1 MPKKSRSCVS
11 GENSSSVINGAFM
24 DEFDVVLVG
33 LLSSGYQ
40 DKEIANKT
48 EIPLR
53 RIQSRTR
60 RLVDKGLIKK
70 IYEVNYKKLGFKKHL
85 FISVFV
91 TAIYSFLLRS

>member
-1 MPKKSRSCVS
+1 
-11 GENSSSVINGAFM
+11 M
-24 DEFDVVLVG
+24 DEFDLVLVG

-53 RIQSRTR
+53 RIQRRTR

-70 IYEVNYKKLGFKKHL
+70 IYEVSKKHL
-85 FISVFV
+85 FISVFLTV
-91 TAIYSFLLRS
+91 IYSLLSRS

>member
-24 DEFDVVLVG
+24 DEFDLVLVG

-70 IYEVNYKKLGFKKHL
+70 IYEVSKKHL
-85 FISVFV
+85 FISVFL
-91 TAIYSFLLRS
+91 TAIYSLLLRS